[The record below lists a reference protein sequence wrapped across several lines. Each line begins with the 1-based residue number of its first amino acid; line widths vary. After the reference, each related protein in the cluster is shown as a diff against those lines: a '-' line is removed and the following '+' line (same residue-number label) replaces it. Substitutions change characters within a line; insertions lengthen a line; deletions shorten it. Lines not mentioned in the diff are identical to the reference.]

1 MSRMS
6 CLPEQLWLEYQLKKY
21 DNMPVPLVIAFTPNY
36 FVPAATTIKS
46 LLDVSSDSENYEV
59 ICLVSEEIPQRQ
71 KDKLARLAGDRISFR
86 YVNLAG
92 RLQGVYV
99 DPRYSE
105 AASFRLLLPEIL
117 TEYEKILYIDC
128 DVVVRNSLAKLYD
141 NTDLG
146 DNLLA
151 AVYEAPIE
159 KQGER
164 WEALGCDPHKYFNSG
179 FLVMNLKQMRLEGTS
194 RKLIDALKSDYLEFP
209 DQDVLNQVC
218 KGRVLAL
225 PPIYNSIRTFFL
237 PQYKSDFLQQY
248 SEQDWDEVQK
258 SGTIHYTGGKP
269 WNILSIKFG
278 EWWQTYRRLP
288 KEIKE
293 EWHPSS
299 TINAIAAVYRTKI
312 GTCMVELVRDISRK
326 VARKY

>member
-1 MSRMS
+1 MTI
-6 CLPEQLWLEYQLKKY
+6 
-21 DNMPVPLVIAFTPNY
+21 PLVIAFTPNY

-46 LLDVSSDSENYEV
+46 LLDVSSDNERYEV

-71 KDKLARLAGDRISFR
+71 KDKLARLAGVRISFR

-164 WEALGCDPHKYFNSG
+164 WAALGCSPQEYFNSG
-179 FLVMNLKQMRLEGTS
+179 FLIMNLAQMRKEGTS
-194 RKLIDALKSDYLEFP
+194 RKLIDGLKTDYLEFP

-237 PQYKSDFLQQY
+237 PQYKSDFLRQY
-248 SEQDWDEVQK
+248 AESDWDAVQ
-258 SGTIHYTGGKP
+258 SYGTIHYTGGKP
-269 WNILSIKFG
+269 WNILSVKFG
-278 EWWQTYRRLP
+278 EWWRTYRSLP
-288 KEIKE
+288 QEIKD
-293 EWHPSS
+293 EWRPSWK
-299 TINAIAAVYRTKI
+299 INALSSIYGTELGAAI
-312 GTCMVELVRDISRK
+312 VESMRSFVRIFK
-326 VARKY
+326 